1 MKVSFLTNEE
11 QTQRLLQRPKLIN
24 QLPQRQWY
32 DYNLSIDSE

>member
-11 QTQRLLQRPKLIN
+11 QTQRLLLRPKLIN